1 MESCINFAV
10 YAKDLDF
17 SVYSNVTSISDESD
31 VVITLKVK
39 AAERIKNVS
48 TFKFTLNFDHDA
60 FQYKGLSASDCF
72 SDDEFKTHLNN
83 DELIVV
89 YLTSGNGSEI
99 SVGKDMDVFDVHL
112 RAIKTTCKE
121 KLNVRCAIDGV
132 GDYDANRLQCDLLEE
147 LHFDVLRNPT
157 CDCRLKALKPD
168 VDANLEPNFSKDVY
182 EYILHVGSEVK
193 SVKFLAEPIDPN
205 VIVRQKKKKLN
216 KAGEKTEILIE
227 VHSKDKKNEKVYKV
241 EVVRDV
247 GEKSTKVPKK
257 TKTKNEKEN
266 DVSNRK
272 DENNEEIADLKVKNK
287 NASSDDF
294 SNQKLIVKEN
304 GFNVITFIAIMIV
317 CISLWLIIT
326 KSVHKG
332 KNKHSDLKN

>member
-1 MESCINFAV
+1 M
-10 YAKDLDF
+10 
-17 SVYSNVTSISDESD
+17 
-31 VVITLKVK
+31 
-39 AAERIKNVS
+39 
-48 TFKFTLNFDHDA
+48 
-60 FQYKGLSASDCF
+60 
-72 SDDEFKTHLNN
+72 
-83 DELIVV
+83 
-89 YLTSGNGSEI
+89 
-99 SVGKDMDVFDVHL
+99 
-112 RAIKTTCKE
+112 
-121 KLNVRCAIDGV
+121 
-132 GDYDANRLQCDLLEE
+132 
-147 LHFDVLRNPT
+147 HFDVLRNPT

-205 VIVRQKKKKLN
+205 AIVRQKKKKLN

-227 VHSKDKKNEKVYKV
+227 VHSKNKKNEKVYKI
-241 EVVRDV
+241 EVVRDA

-326 KSVHKG
+326 KSVQKG
-332 KNKHSDLKN
+332 KNKHGDLKN